1 MGLLSTLVL
10 ARLLVPADFG
20 LVAIATTMLAVLQ
33 TITNMS
39 LGQALI
45 HHPDPTTDHFHAAW
59 TLNALRGLVV
69 GGLFAAAGQP
79 IAVFYGDAR
88 LAPVV
93 AVLGASVFLNGLMNP
108 KRIMLQKKLVF
119 WQDFVLTVS
128 AKLVGL
134 IVSVWLA
141 FATKSYWALVWG
153 QVAAQGTSVLVSY
166 MVLPMLPRPRWRA
179 SRELFGFSAWL
190 TLSQIVNTI
199 NWRFDQLLIG
209 KFLGRS
215 DLGLYTVGDNLA
227 LMPTREA
234 TLPLTQT
241 LFPAYANVRDDR
253 KRLLRAY
260 QRSQALVTAIALPLG
275 VGMALLAKPLVLIA
289 MGPKWLGAV
298 VVIQAL
304 AAIFALQT
312 LGTLVQPLGMSLG
325 ATRRLFKRDVML
337 LVVRV
342 PIIVAGMF
350 LHGLIGVVIARVITG
365 IIAIGFNLT
374 LVRSLLGL
382 PIVEQIRANARTL
395 FAVAVMAAMLTAWHL
410 LLSEPEDQ
418 TALIAATAVQIAL
431 GGAAYLGT
439 LATTWWLQ
447 SRPAGPET
455 EVAAMLGKLHMR
467 WQGARG

>member
-39 LGQALI
+39 LSQALI

-59 TLNALRGLVV
+59 TLNTLRGLVV
-69 GGLFAAAGQP
+69 GGLFAAAGGP
-79 IAVFYGDAR
+79 IASFYDDPR
-88 LAPVV
+88 LAPVI

-108 KRIMLQKKLVF
+108 KRIMLQKQLVF

-141 FATKSYWALVWG
+141 FATHSYWALVWG
-153 QVAAQGTSVLVSY
+153 QVAMQATTVLVSY
-166 MVLPMLPRPRWRA
+166 MVLPMLPRPRWREL
-179 SRELFGFSAWL
+179 RDLFGFSAWL

-209 KFLGRS
+209 KFLGRT

-253 KRLLRAY
+253 KRLVRAY

-275 VGMALLAKPLVLIA
+275 VGMALLARQLVMIA

-312 LGTLVQPLGMSLG
+312 LGTLVQPLAMSLG
-325 ATRRLFKRDVML
+325 ATQRLFKRDVAL
-337 LVVRV
+337 LFVRM
-342 PIIVAGMF
+342 PIIVAGML
-350 LHGLIGVVIARVITG
+350 LHGLIGVVIARILTG
-365 IIAIGFNLT
+365 VIAIGFNLT
-374 LVRSLLGL
+374 LVRSLLKL
-382 PIVEQIRANARTL
+382 PIMEQIMANARTL
-395 FAVAVMAAMLTAWHL
+395 FAAAAMAA
-410 LLSEPEDQ
+410 
-418 TALIAATAVQIAL
+418 ALIAWHVLLPDPTGQMKLIVTTALQVAF
-431 GGAAYLGT
+431 GGVVYLGT
-439 LATTWWLQ
+439 LALTWWLQ

-455 EVAAMLGKLHMR
+455 EVAEMLGKLR
-467 WQGARG
+467 VRLQGARG